1 MADQI
6 DETEGLTSETPIE
19 ELKEKSVSE
28 LTPEEIKELEKAI
41 AEEAKAEEPAAEV
54 PSWEPT
60 DEPAMEAPALYPI
73 EFFNELIRDM
83 RIDFD
88 TRSTALH
95 MVRDINATKDISV
108 ADLLTQ
114 ALQVENYLVTGQ
126 AKLEDTPPV

>member
-1 MADQI
+1 MVDKI

-41 AEEAKAEEPAAEV
+41 ADEAKAEEPTDEV

-60 DEPAMEAPALYPI
+60 DEPPFEAPALYPI

-95 MVRDINATKDISV
+95 MVRDISV